1 MNLPLDTKGV
11 CVSSTQNLSKFILHD
26 HFMKKIFTTLLGV
39 FCIASALAIPAKRT
53 PIKVQQ
59 PDGTELTVFL
69 RGDEWFHF
77 YTTADGIPVVKNDQG
92 AYVYATAVNNTM
104 VSAAPFHAGRM
115 LAHDEEQRSV
125 AEKEFLQ
132 SLDAPTLKKHIG
144 TLAASRTAQR
154 NRVRAQRSVQQ
165 RAAGKSTIGGSEVTV
180 EGKKRGLIILVDFP
194 DKKMR
199 TSQSVFND
207 MANQV
212 GYKDHGNYGSVHDY
226 FYAQSYGKFDVSFDV
241 VGTYTVSKNMAY
253 YGGNDKDGNDLH
265 PQELIAE
272 ACKLADKD
280 VDYRNYDWNNDGA
293 VDHVYVIYAGYAE
306 AAGADANTVWPHQ
319 WYLSGA
325 QPSLRMTLDGMVIDS
340 YACSSELD
348 GTSGN
353 VPDGIGTMCHE
364 FSHCL
369 GLPDFYDTSG
379 NDQSNVGMSGWS
391 LMDYGCYN
399 NGGRTP
405 CAYTAYER
413 AFAGWM
419 TLTELKSPH
428 AVKDMKCIAD
438 APEAY
443 VIYNDANR
451 SECYILDNHQEKE
464 WDSDAAA
471 SGLLITHVDYSDQA
485 WADNVVN
492 NDANR
497 LRCTVMPADGL
508 RTHNSLAGDLYPN
521 ASGNNALTDTSTP
534 AAVLNTFNTKRK
546 KLMGKPITNIVQA
559 DGLISFDFMGGL
571 STAIHSLTSPSP
583 HPAVVYDLSGRR
595 VQRADKGF
603 YIVDGRK
610 VLK

>member
-1 MNLPLDTKGV
+1 
-11 CVSSTQNLSKFILHD
+11 
-26 HFMKKIFTTLLGV
+26 
-39 FCIASALAIPAKRT
+39 
-53 PIKVQQ
+53 
-59 PDGTELTVFL
+59 
-69 RGDEWFHF
+69 
-77 YTTADGIPVVKNDQG
+77 
-92 AYVYATAVNNTM
+92 
-104 VSAAPFHAGRM
+104 
-115 LAHDEEQRSV
+115 
-125 AEKEFLQ
+125 
-132 SLDAPTLKKHIG
+132 
-144 TLAASRTAQR
+144 
-154 NRVRAQRSVQQ
+154 
-165 RAAGKSTIGGSEVTV
+165 
-180 EGKKRGLIILVDFP
+180 
-194 DKKMR
+194 
-199 TSQSVFND
+199 
-207 MANQV
+207 
-212 GYKDHGNYGSVHDY
+212 
-226 FYAQSYGKFDVSFDV
+226 
-241 VGTYTVSKNMAY
+241 
-253 YGGNDKDGNDLH
+253 
-265 PQELIAE
+265 
-272 ACKLADKD
+272 
-280 VDYRNYDWNNDGA
+280 
-293 VDHVYVIYAGYAE
+293 
-306 AAGADANTVWPHQ
+306 
-319 WYLSGA
+319 
-325 QPSLRMTLDGMVIDS
+325 
-340 YACSSELD
+340 
-348 GTSGN
+348 
-353 VPDGIGTMCHE
+353 
-364 FSHCL
+364 
-369 GLPDFYDTSG
+369 
-379 NDQSNVGMSGWS
+379 MSGWS

-471 SGLLITHVDYSDQA
+471 SGLLITHVDYSEQA

-508 RTHNSLAGDLYPN
+508 RTHKSLAGDLYPN

-571 STAIHSLTSPSP
+571 STAIYSLTTPSP

>member
-1 MNLPLDTKGV
+1 
-11 CVSSTQNLSKFILHD
+11 
-26 HFMKKIFTTLLGV
+26 MKKIFTTLLGV

-77 YTTADGIPVVKNDQG
+77 YTTADGIPVVKNEQG

-125 AEKEFLQ
+125 AEKKFLQ

-154 NRVRAQRSVQQ
+154 NRVRAQRSVQ

-194 DKKMR
+194 DQKML

-207 MANQV
+207 MANHV
-212 GYKDHGNYGSVHDY
+212 GYKGYGNYGSVHDY

-241 VGTYTVSKNMAY
+241 VGAYTVSKNMAY
-253 YGGNDKDGNDLH
+253 YGGNDADGNDLH

-306 AAGADANTVWPHQ
+306 AAGVDADENTVWPHQ

-419 TLTELKSPH
+419 TLTELSTPQ
-428 AVKDMKCIAD
+428 AVQGMKCISD

-443 VIYNDANR
+443 VIYNGANR

-471 SGLLITHVDYSDQA
+471 SGLLITHVDYSEQA

-492 NDANR
+492 NDAKR
-497 LRCTVMPADGL
+497 LRCTVVPADGL

-521 ASGNNALTDTSTP
+521 ASGNNALTDTSKP
-534 AAVLNTFNTKRK
+534 AATLNTPNTDGK
-546 KLMGKPITNIVQA
+546 KLMGKSLTNITQE
-559 DGLISFDFMGGL
+559 DGLISFDFMGG
-571 STAIHSLTSPSP
+571 SQTAIHSLTTSSP